1 MFITMDGIC
10 KMFQVLIGAKST
22 KSPSLASQTY
32 LLRWAARAG
41 GKITSGVSRG
51 HSVNFRIFFHSKIY
65 IIQCYF
71 TAKNK

>member
-10 KMFQVLIGAKST
+10 KMCQVLIGAKST
-22 KSPSLASQTY
+22 KSPSLAGQTY

-51 HSVNFRIFFHSKIY
+51 HSVNFRIFFTLQNIYNTVLFYSK
-65 IIQCYF
+65 
-71 TAKNK
+71 K